1 MKPFAVQA
9 SGVWRSAAAAVS
21 LLLGGALVAAGQTY
35 AQADPWAESYKL
47 EAARKYAEAQAQVEK
62 VVARQPS
69 NDFAVMRTAWLLYLQ
84 GQHAESEKHY
94 RRAIEINTKSIEARL
109 GLMLPLMAQYRWADA
124 TKAGRE
130 VLAVAPWDYHAHTR
144 LMVCEEATSRWD
156 DLAKHAAEVAVRYP
170 SDATAL
176 VYWARAESALG
187 NSRRAKTL
195 FHQVLERYPV
205 HEEALRYVRANP

>member
-1 MKPFAVQA
+1 MRPFTVQA
-9 SGVWRSAAAAVS
+9 SGRWRGAAAVIS
-21 LLLGGALVAAGQTY
+21 LVLGGALAAAGQSY

-47 EAARKYAEAQAQVEK
+47 EAARKYAEAQAQMEK

-69 NDFAVMRTAWLLYLQ
+69 NDFAVMRTAWLSYLQ

-94 RRAIEINTKSIEARL
+94 RRAIEINTRSIEARL

-124 TKAGRE
+124 TKVGRD
-130 VLAVAPWDYHAHTR
+130 VLAVSPWDYHAHTR

-187 NSRRAKTL
+187 NPRRAKTL
-195 FHQVLERYPV
+195 FNQVLERYPG
-205 HEEALRYVRANP
+205 HDEASRYVRANP

>member
-1 MKPFAVQA
+1 MRLFAVQLFGGWR
-9 SGVWRSAAAAVS
+9 GVAAAIPLYIGA
-21 LLLGGALVAAGQTY
+21 ALVAAGHAF

-69 NDFAVMRTAWLLYLQ
+69 NDFAVMRVAWLSYLQ
-84 GQHAESEKHY
+84 GQHVESEKHY

-109 GLMLPLMAQYRWADA
+109 GLMLPLIAQYRWADA
-124 TKAGRE
+124 TKVGRE
-130 VLAVAPWDYHAHTR
+130 VLAVSPWDYYAHTR
-144 LMVCEEATSRWD
+144 LMICEEATSRWD
-156 DLAKHAAEVAVRYP
+156 DLAKHAAEVAARYP

-187 NSRRAKTL
+187 NPRQAKTI
-195 FHQVLERYPV
+195 FTQVLERYPT
-205 HEEALRYVRANP
+205 HDEAMRYVRANP